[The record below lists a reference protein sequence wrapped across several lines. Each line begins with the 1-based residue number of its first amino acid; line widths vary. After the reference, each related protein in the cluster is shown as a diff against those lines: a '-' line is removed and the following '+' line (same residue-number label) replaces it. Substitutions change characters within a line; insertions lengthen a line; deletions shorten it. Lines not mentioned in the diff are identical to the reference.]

1 MLSLHAMAYDF
12 SYTYQ
17 GKTLYYD
24 ISSSS
29 LHTVS
34 VTHCYYYN
42 TGSGYVSGDVV
53 IPSSVT
59 NNGTT
64 YSVTSIGVWRF
75 IIAAV

>member
-1 MLSLHAMAYDF
+1 MLSFHAMAYDF

-17 GKTLYYD
+17 GKTLYYNITSD
-24 ISSSS
+24 N
-29 LHTVS
+29 TVE
-34 VTHCYYYN
+34 VTCYSHSIYDN
-42 TGSGYVSGDVV
+42 DNNYVSGDVV
-53 IPSSVT
+53 IPSSVP